1 MLEYL
6 FGSKTRLKLL
16 KTFFR
21 QSERPFFVREL
32 SRMLGSQINAIRR
45 ELSLLLKTGLIKETD
60 ETGFLNPGEI
70 GSKLRKYYRLDT
82 ESILYPEMQA
92 LLVKAQVLGEE
103 QFSKEMVDKGGN
115 IKLLLLTGSFTGDKR
130 APSDLLIVGKL
141 KEQSIARVISKYEKD
156 FGFEIR
162 YTTMLDKEFTER
174 RNMMD
179 KFIYALFEADNI
191 KVVNEYNL

>member
-179 KFIYALFEADNI
+179 KFIYALFEADHI
-191 KVVNEYNL
+191 KVVNEYNV